1 MKQGQPSRAGI
12 SEGADE
18 AGSECREINGNWNE
32 EMLWGK
38 EPLLSGSKQTKEQS
52 PSPSS
57 IQPRPVPPSA
67 ALVEE

>member
-18 AGSECREINGNWNE
+18 AGSECIEINGNWNE

-57 IQPRPVPPSA
+57 IQPWAVSPSA